1 MQPTGANLAQ
11 DPTNP
16 STIAQGVAATPVQ
29 PELEQEVAALIVE
42 ALNLEMAA
50 SEIDP
55 EAPLFGEGLGLD
67 SIDILEIAVVVAK
80 RYGIEMHSEDAANAK
95 TFASLR
101 ALARHVAQTRT
112 R

>member
-1 MQPTGANLAQ
+1 MTELE
-11 DPTNP
+11 TE
-16 STIAQGVAATPVQ
+16 IAQ
-29 PELEQEVAALIVE
+29 LIVE
-42 ALNLEMAA
+42 AVDLDMPA
-50 SEIDP
+50 SAIDP
-55 EAPLFGEGLGLD
+55 EAPLYGDALGLD

-95 TFASLR
+95 IFASLR